1 MDIENPKVK
10 LIGSIVIVSLFILV
24 SIGVAYADS
33 KKWIHDSSCPYDNVT
48 GNYISPSG
56 KEYAFGTME
65 TASNCAFL
73 GLLPK
78 VVQDR
83 LGSIGDVQTRKDTEL
98 ILKLN
103 KNANK

>member
-1 MDIENPKVK
+1 MR
-10 LIGSIVIVSLFILV
+10 
-24 SIGVAYADS
+24 
-33 KKWIHDSSCPYDNVT
+33 
-48 GNYISPSG
+48 
-56 KEYAFGTME
+56 

>member
-1 MDIENPKVK
+1 MNIENPKVK

-24 SIGVAYADS
+24 SIGVAYAD
-33 KKWIHDSSCPYDNVT
+33 KLTSCPYDNVT

>member
-1 MDIENPKVK
+1 MDIVNPRVK
-10 LIGSIVIVSLFILV
+10 LIGSIIILV
-24 SIGVAYADS
+24 LFAIASVGVAYAS
-33 KKWIHDSSCPYDNVT
+33 KIDSCPYDNVT

-56 KEYAFGTME
+56 KEYAFGTMD

-103 KNANK
+103 INARK